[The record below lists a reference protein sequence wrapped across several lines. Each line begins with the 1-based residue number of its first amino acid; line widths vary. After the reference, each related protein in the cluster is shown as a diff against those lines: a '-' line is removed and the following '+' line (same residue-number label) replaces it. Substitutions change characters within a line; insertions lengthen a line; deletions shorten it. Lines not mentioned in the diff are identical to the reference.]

1 MITVNGEQW
10 PLDSAL
16 TVAGIVARFTDEPR
30 GIAVAL
36 NGSVVPRAR
45 WAATPVPDG
54 AQIEVLTAV
63 QGG

>member
-10 PLDSAL
+10 PLDAGM
-16 TVAGIVARFTDEPR
+16 TVAAVVARLTDAPR

-36 NGSVVPRAR
+36 DGAVVPRAD
-45 WAATPVPDG
+45 WDATPVPDG
-54 AQIEVLTAV
+54 ARIEVLTAV